1 MNSVH
6 VCSSRNTYTGGGDGV
21 GGVAVGEVAVGGV
34 AVGEVAVGR
43 VAVGE
48 VAVGRVAVGE
58 VAVGDTIDTVMNNV
72 SAFSCTVC
80 KHEGRLQGV

>member
-21 GGVAVGEVAVGGV
+21 GGVAGGGVAVGEVAVGGV
-34 AVGEVAVGR
+34 AVGDA
-43 VAVGE
+43 
-48 VAVGRVAVGE
+48 
-58 VAVGDTIDTVMNNV
+58 IDTVMNNV
-72 SAFSCTVC
+72 SALSCSVC